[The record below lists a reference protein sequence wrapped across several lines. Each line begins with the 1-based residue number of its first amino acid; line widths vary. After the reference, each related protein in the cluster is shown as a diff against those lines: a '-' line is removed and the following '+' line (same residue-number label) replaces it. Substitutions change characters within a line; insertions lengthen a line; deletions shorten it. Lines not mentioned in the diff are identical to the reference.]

1 MLGAELLFWSD
12 LRKDDE
18 TPSGCPIKWEK
29 SWLCLRESYFNFLL
43 ASGYPLM
50 GAIKQLMFDART
62 VNGPD

>member
-1 MLGAELLFWSD
+1 MTGAELLFWVELQTD
-12 LRKDDE
+12 GNKR
-18 TPSGCPIKWEK
+18 
-29 SWLCLRESYFNFLL
+29 WLCLRESYFNFLL